1 MSENI
6 MADIRRV
13 FDVEIAELENV
24 RDSLQDEVVEKIVKL
39 LNECNGK
46 VVISGMGKPG
56 HIGRKISATMSS
68 LGISS
73 YFLHPAEA
81 LHGDLGT
88 LSQDDVIIIISNSG
102 ETAEVCNMLPNIK
115 MIGTPIV
122 AMTSYPE
129 STLAQF
135 ADYVLLLPVM
145 KEACVLNLAPT
156 SSTTAELAM
165 GDALAVVLSE
175 MKEFKRENFALY
187 HPAGSLGRKLITK
200 VSDLMHTGEENPAV
214 PVGSTLKTAIYV
226 MSRTGLGAVSIVNED
241 GSLAGLITDGDLKRY
256 MEKEVDVYN
265 VLVDEVM
272 TKQPIVVSDKLLA
285 IEALRIMEKRE
296 KQLSVLPVMNEEGK
310 AIGLIRN
317 HDIIQLG
324 IF

>member
-1 MSENI
+1 MSKDV
-6 MADIRRV
+6 MADVRRV
-13 FDVEIAELENV
+13 FDTEIAELENV
-24 RDSLQDEVVEKIVKL
+24 KNSLDAETVNKVIEL
-39 LNECNGK
+39 LNQCEGK
-46 VVISGMGKPG
+46 VVLSGMGKPG

-88 LSQDDVIIIISNSG
+88 LSQEDVIIIISNSG

-115 MIGTPIV
+115 MIGTPII

-129 STLAQF
+129 STLAQY
-135 ADYVLLLPVM
+135 ADYILQLPVM
-145 KEACVLNLAPT
+145 QEACALHLAPT
-156 SSTTAELAM
+156 SSTTAELVM

-175 MKEFKRENFALY
+175 LKQFKKENFALY
-187 HPAGSLGRKLITK
+187 HPAGALGRKLITK
-200 VSDLMHTGEENPAV
+200 VSDLMHDQEENPIV
-214 PVGSTLKTAIYV
+214 VEGSTLKTAIYV
-226 MSRTGLGAVSIVNED
+226 MSKTGLGAVSIVDAD
-241 GSLAGLITDGDLKRY
+241 GKLAGLITDGDLKRY

-272 TKQPIVVSDKLLA
+272 TKNPVVVSPKILA

-296 KQLSVLPVMNEEGK
+296 KQLSVLPVVAEDGK
-310 AIGLIRN
+310 VAGLIRN

>member
-1 MSENI
+1 MERDI
-6 MADIRRV
+6 IADIRKV
-13 FDVEIAELENV
+13 FDTEIAELENV
-24 RDSLQDEVVEKIVKL
+24 KNSLDEETVKKIVTL
-39 LNECNGK
+39 LSQCDGK
-46 VVISGMGKPG
+46 VVLSGMGKPG

-115 MIGTPIV
+115 MIGTPII

-129 STLAQF
+129 STLAQY
-135 ADYVLLLPVM
+135 ADYLLELPVM
-145 KEACVLNLAPT
+145 QEACALHLAPT
-156 SSTTAELAM
+156 SSTTAELVM

-175 MKEFKRENFALY
+175 MKQFKKENFALY

-200 VSDLMHTGEENPAV
+200 VSDLMHTGEENPIV
-214 PVGSTLKTAIYV
+214 PEGSTLKTAIYV
-226 MSRTGLGAVSIVNED
+226 MSKTGLGAVSIVDTE
-241 GSLAGLITDGDLKRY
+241 GKLAGLITDGDLKRY

-265 VLVDEVM
+265 VLVNEVM
-272 TKQPIVVSDKLLA
+272 TKNPIVVSEKILA

-296 KQLSVLPVMNEEGK
+296 KQLSVLPVVAEDGK
-310 AIGLIRN
+310 VVGLIRN

>member
-175 MKEFKRENFALY
+175 MKKFKRENFALY

-241 GSLAGLITDGDLKRY
+241 GTLAGLITDGDLKRY

-296 KQLSVLPVMNEEGK
+296 KQLSVLPVLNKEGK

>member
-1 MSENI
+1 MERDI
-6 MADIRRV
+6 IADIRKV
-13 FDVEIAELENV
+13 FDTEIAELENV
-24 RDSLQDEVVEKIVKL
+24 KNSLDEEMVKKIVTL
-39 LNECNGK
+39 LSQCDGK
-46 VVISGMGKPG
+46 VVLSGMGKPG

-115 MIGTPIV
+115 MIGTPII

-129 STLAQF
+129 STLAQY
-135 ADYVLLLPVM
+135 ADYLLELPVM
-145 KEACVLNLAPT
+145 QEACALHLAPT
-156 SSTTAELAM
+156 SSTTAELVM

-175 MKEFKRENFALY
+175 MKQFKKENFALY

-200 VSDLMHTGEENPAV
+200 VSDLMHTGEENPIV
-214 PVGSTLKTAIYV
+214 PEGSTLKTAIYV
-226 MSRTGLGAVSIVNED
+226 MSKTGLGAVSIVDTE
-241 GSLAGLITDGDLKRY
+241 GKLAGLITDGDLKRY

-265 VLVDEVM
+265 VLVNEVM
-272 TKQPIVVSDKLLA
+272 TKNPIVVSEKILA

-296 KQLSVLPVMNEEGK
+296 KQLSVLPVVAEDGK
-310 AIGLIRN
+310 VVGLIRN

>member
-1 MSENI
+1 MERDI
-6 MADIRRV
+6 IADIRKV
-13 FDVEIAELENV
+13 FDTEIAELENV
-24 RDSLQDEVVEKIVKL
+24 KNSLDEEMVKKIVTL
-39 LNECNGK
+39 LSQCDGK
-46 VVISGMGKPG
+46 VVLSGMGKPG

-115 MIGTPIV
+115 MIGTPII

-129 STLAQF
+129 STLAQY
-135 ADYVLLLPVM
+135 ADYLLELPVM
-145 KEACVLNLAPT
+145 QEACALHLAPT
-156 SSTTAELAM
+156 SSTTAELVM

-175 MKEFKRENFALY
+175 MKQFKRENFALY

-200 VSDLMHTGEENPAV
+200 VSDLMHTGEENPIV
-214 PVGSTLKTAIYV
+214 PEGSTLKTAIYV
-226 MSRTGLGAVSIVNED
+226 MSKTGLGAVSIVDTE
-241 GSLAGLITDGDLKRY
+241 GKLAGLITDGDLKRY

-265 VLVDEVM
+265 VLVNEVM
-272 TKQPIVVSDKLLA
+272 TKNPIVVSEKILA

-296 KQLSVLPVMNEEGK
+296 KQLSVLPVVAEDGK
-310 AIGLIRN
+310 VVGLIRN

>member
-1 MSENI
+1 MERDI
-6 MADIRRV
+6 IADIRKV
-13 FDVEIAELENV
+13 FDTEIAELENV
-24 RDSLQDEVVEKIVKL
+24 KNSLDEEMVKKIVTL
-39 LNECNGK
+39 LSQCDGK
-46 VVISGMGKPG
+46 VVLSGMGKPG

-115 MIGTPIV
+115 MIGTPII

-129 STLAQF
+129 STLAQY
-135 ADYVLLLPVM
+135 ADYLLELPVM
-145 KEACVLNLAPT
+145 QEACALHLAPT
-156 SSTTAELAM
+156 SSTTAELVM

-175 MKEFKRENFALY
+175 MKQFKKENFALY

-200 VSDLMHTGEENPAV
+200 VSDLMHTGEENPIV
-214 PVGSTLKTAIYV
+214 PEGSTLKTAIYV
-226 MSRTGLGAVSIVNED
+226 MSKTGLGAVSIVDTE
-241 GSLAGLITDGDLKRY
+241 GKLAGLITDGDLKRY

-265 VLVDEVM
+265 VLVNEVM
-272 TKQPIVVSDKLLA
+272 TKNPIVVSEKILA

-296 KQLSVLPVMNEEGK
+296 KQLSVLPVVAENGK
-310 AIGLIRN
+310 VVGLIRN